1 MSDAPDQESKT
12 EAPSE
17 KKISDAVEKGNT
29 PFSRELVSLG
39 TLLAFIVVLALTTS
53 SSVSTLTHVLR
64 VGFASVE
71 QNNLQTPSEAMVMLV
86 GLMKNILTV
95 LVPVLLIFSAGG
107 VVGSIIQNV
116 PSATLDRVSPKM
128 QRLSPSSNLKRIVG
142 KEALV
147 EFGKTSAKFMVLA
160 ALIYFVL
167 KGKIADLF
175 NIGLGDPAAIPA
187 VLNQTVLDIVK
198 PTAVFVLLLA
208 IADMVWTRLKWWNDL
223 KMTRQEQKDEHK
235 NAEGDPHIKQKR
247 RMIAQSRLKSRMM
260 ADVPKATLVVVNPT
274 HFAVAMRYV
283 PEEGGAPVVLAKG
296 LDLVALK
303 IKEISVANKIPI
315 VENKPLAR
323 SLHAS
328 CEVGRYDP
336 TGILQSRCRS
346 HTLHRAQEAAGWRHT
361 RTWTCSVDACCNCQR
376 QAGLSSVPEPRHLQR
391 LHLSK
396 VLKRETSSSFAT
408 FQVWSK
414 LTGVSLDP
422 M

>member
-39 TLLAFIVVLALTTS
+39 TLLAFIVVLALITS

-328 CEVGRYDP
+328 CEVGDMIPPEYYKAVAEVIHFIERKRQ
-336 TGILQSRCRS
+336 L
-346 HTLHRAQEAAGWRHT
+346 AGAT
-361 RTWTCSVDACCNCQR
+361 RGRGPAV
-376 QAGLSSVPEPRHLQR
+376 
-391 LHLSK
+391 
-396 VLKRETSSSFAT
+396 
-408 FQVWSK
+408 
-414 LTGVSLDP
+414 
-422 M
+422 